1 MTLVSITAQRLVA
14 GFGLAGCLW
23 FAAGCGKSPV
33 DRALTS
39 DARGYFCPGCNAK
52 FYTEYAVIAD
62 ACPQCRSMDI
72 REVVGFVCAID
83 QHTTLAPRG
92 RGAVSC
98 EKCGKPV
105 SRLSLPREAELKAWH
120 AVRKTRAEVAPSVSV
135 K

>member
-1 MTLVSITAQRLVA
+1 MTPSGTIAQGLLSV
-14 GFGLAGCLW
+14 FGLVFWLGFAG
-23 FAAGCGKSPV
+23 GCGKSPV

-52 FYTEYAVIAD
+52 FYTEYAVVAD

-92 RGAVSC
+92 RGAVPC

-105 SRLSLPREAELKAWH
+105 SRLSLPRETELKAWH
-120 AVRKTRAEVAPSVSV
+120 AVRKTRAEVAP
-135 K
+135 